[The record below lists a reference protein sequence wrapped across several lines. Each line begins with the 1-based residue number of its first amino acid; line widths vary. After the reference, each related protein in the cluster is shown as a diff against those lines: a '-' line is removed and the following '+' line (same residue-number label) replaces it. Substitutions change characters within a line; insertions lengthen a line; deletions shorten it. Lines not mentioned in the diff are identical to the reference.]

1 MKFRDYCLVLMG
13 KNENVL
19 PEIIKIAESKPNILD
34 AKGIVIATFTS
45 VMEVEEISDYLKTSN
60 RNFLLFD
67 LAKDNSGFNITKP
80 EVYEGLFGFLDGDRS
95 EYLKER
101 SEELL
106 HEIGD
111 TSGSTN
117 TYTNEN
123 DLTLRLPIDDV
134 SKLTLKERD
143 EWINVIIDTG
153 VDKLS
158 DYDKKLLEKLS
169 SD

>member
-117 TYTNEN
+117 TCYY
-123 DLTLRLPIDDV
+123 R
-134 SKLTLKERD
+134 
-143 EWINVIIDTG
+143 
-153 VDKLS
+153 
-158 DYDKKLLEKLS
+158 
-169 SD
+169 